1 MAQASL
7 LALSGP
13 LEGNELPLLEQEFTI
28 GRDESNSL
36 CLEEP
41 TVSRRHCLIR
51 REGSGF
57 KLRDLGS
64 ANRTKV
70 NGLPAEETELAHGD
84 EIAVGSSRLKFLAN
98 GDVPVTPDEIFSATS
113 TVVLRSNE
121 ARYAHTDQVLDRNDH
136 SPHDHSPHERHLKTL
151 LRAASAISSAADLE
165 DLQSHLIEALREAI
179 PADRGAIVLD
189 GDVSEG
195 YFWSRDGKEFRPPQ
209 SIVTRVMDEGV
220 AVCLNDILLENGED
234 ASLSIKRS
242 RINSLLA
249 APIGTGGNPLGVLY
263 LDSRRHDIRLGEED
277 LQLTAGIA
285 AMALAPLANALRVKR
300 LERENQRLEQELRG
314 EGGMVGDS
322 PRMRDV
328 YKFIRRAAPSGST
341 VLICGESGSGKE
353 LVARAIHQNS
363 SRSARHFVAINCA
376 AITETLLESEFFGH
390 EKGAFTGAAL
400 QKRGKLEEADGGT
413 VFLDEI
419 GELAPLLQAK
429 LLRVLQER
437 EFERVGGTRTIRI
450 DIRVVAATNRDLAE
464 MVRKGSF
471 RQDLFYRLNVVSVTL
486 PPLRERRADINPL
499 ATFFLEKH
507 RDRAGRFI
515 AGISPSAQTCLM
527 NYDWPGNVRELQN
540 AIEHAVVLG
549 TTDEILPEDL
559 PDSIVQTGPEGDDGE
574 TPATGGKFHET
585 IRQIKRQLVVKAMD
599 QAKQNYTE
607 AARLL
612 GLHPNNLH
620 RLMKSLNLK

>member
-1 MAQASL
+1 MAQARL

-13 LEGNELPLLEQEFTI
+13 IEEQEIPLLEQEFTL

-41 TVSRRHCLIR
+41 TVSRRHCVIL
-51 REGSGF
+51 REGPAF
-57 KLRDLGS
+57 RLRDLGS

-70 NGLPAEETELAHGD
+70 NGQAADEKELAHGD
-84 EIAVGSSRLKFLAN
+84 EIVVGSSRLVFLLNAE
-98 GDVPVTPDEIFSATS
+98 VPVAPDEILSVDS
-113 TVVLRSNE
+113 TVVLRSGE
-121 ARYAHTDQVLDRNDH
+121 ARYTHPDQALGAEL
-136 SPHDHSPHERHLKTL
+136 HSPHERHLKTL
-151 LRAASAISSAADLE
+151 LRAASAISSAADLDE
-165 DLQSHLIEALREAI
+165 LQKELMASLRETLPI
-179 PADRGAIVLD
+179 ERGAIILE
-189 GDVSEG
+189 GDPSDG
-195 YFWSRDGKEFRPPQ
+195 YFWSADGDVFRPPQ
-209 SIVTRVMDEGV
+209 SIVNRVTDEGV
-220 AVCLNDILLENGED
+220 AVCLNDILLENGQD
-234 ASLSIKRS
+234 ASLSVKRA

-249 APIGTGGNPLGVLY
+249 APIGTGANRVGVLY
-263 LDSRRHDIRLGEED
+263 VDSRRRDARLGEED
-277 LQLTAGIA
+277 LHLTAGIA
-285 AMALAPLANALRVKR
+285 SMALAPLANALRVKR
-300 LERENQRLEQELRG
+300 LEQRNQRLEEELRG

-363 SRSARHFVAINCA
+363 PRSARPFVAINCA

-471 RQDLFYRLNVVSVTL
+471 RQDLYYRLNVVSVTL
-486 PPLRERRADINPL
+486 PPLRERRADIVPL
-499 ATFFLEKH
+499 ANYFLEKR
-507 RDRAGRFI
+507 RDRAARFI
-515 AGISPSAQTCLM
+515 AGFSSSAQTCLA

-559 PDSIVQTGPEGDDGE
+559 PDSIVQTGPESDEGD
-574 TPATGGKFHET
+574 ATSASRFHET
-585 IRQIKRQLVVKAMD
+585 IRQFKRQLVVKAMD
-599 QAKQNYTE
+599 QTGQSYTE
-607 AARLL
+607 AARIL

-620 RLMKSLNLK
+620 RLMKSLHLK